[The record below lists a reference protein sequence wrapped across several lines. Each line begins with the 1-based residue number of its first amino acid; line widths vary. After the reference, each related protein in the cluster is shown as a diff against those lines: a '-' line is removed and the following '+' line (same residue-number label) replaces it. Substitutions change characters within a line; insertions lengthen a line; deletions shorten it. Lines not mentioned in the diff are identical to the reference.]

1 MDWYIGAEEESNS
14 GLARWIR
21 MMGPRRLEGVVEE
34 TAIVV
39 GRQVG
44 FDFILFYFFG
54 GNARQYEL
62 TRLTG

>member
-1 MDWYIGAEEESNS
+1 
-14 GLARWIR
+14 
-21 MMGPRRLEGVVEE
+21 MMGLRHLEGFVEE

-44 FDFILFYFFG
+44 LFG
-54 GNARQYEL
+54 GNIRQYEL

>member
-1 MDWYIGAEEESNS
+1 
-14 GLARWIR
+14 
-21 MMGPRRLEGVVEE
+21 MGPRRLEGVVEE

-44 FDFILFYFFG
+44 LCGRKHEAI
-54 GNARQYEL
+54 EL